1 MTLFH
6 AFIVRPL
13 RRQPLRTAA
22 TIASLAVGVGV
33 VVAIQL
39 ANASSVSGFAT
50 ALNAVAGQ
58 TSLEIT
64 ADGGSVDEA
73 RLAGME
79 WLRGYGRVSPVIDA
93 DVLLDVGEVT
103 ETVRLLGV
111 DILRDRPF
119 RDYPLVDDGPDG
131 AELNETTDSFLDRL
145 TDPQSVMLT
154 RRFGDRHG
162 LTVGAG
168 AALLIGDRTVP
179 LRVTGL
185 LGDDGPAQVL
195 NGNFALMDIAAAQWA
210 MGSLGYVDRVDVRLR
225 DGVAVADAEQEIAAR
240 LPAGLSVRRPSSRG
254 AEVERMLRA
263 FHFNLTAL
271 SLIALLVGLFLVYN
285 TVSVSV
291 ITRRAEIGLLRTAG
305 TTRATI
311 VVLFLGEAA
320 VLALIG
326 CAIGA
331 PLGWLMAHGAVG
343 LTSSTVSQFWI
354 ASAARVPALDLPMIV
369 LAFGV
374 GLPLALLAAAAPAL
388 EAAGVPPLAAVRG
401 DRDVEARAR
410 VPWRPAAGAVALFLL
425 GIWLATWPPVGELPL
440 GGMLA
445 ALAVVLGAACLM
457 PVVLFVFREA
467 AGRPMGRWLGVEGR
481 LAHANLG
488 SAIPRLSISVA
499 ALSVSLAMMVAIAVM
514 VGSFRETVAYWVGQ
528 TLQADLFVSAARGGP
543 VARRGGLS
551 EETES
556 VLRAHPAVLAI
567 DGFTAVETRYEGS
580 VITVGSGRFD
590 VLREHGALLFKAPA
604 DGQAALARAAET
616 GGVVVTESFSLKHRV
631 APGDRITLPTPQGPA
646 AFRVEGIYF
655 DYSNDRG
662 IASMDDGTFVRHF
675 DSKRPAGLT
684 LYLRPDADPEVV
696 QDELRAALGPDR
708 RVFIT
713 TNRSLRA
720 TVLEIFDATFAIT
733 WALEA
738 IAIAV
743 AMFGIAATLLALALE
758 RRREIT
764 MLRLAGAERRHVRRM
779 VVIEAVVL
787 GAVTQGVGLMV
798 GLALSLILIYVIN
811 VQSFGWTIQFDLPV
825 AFLAQSTAAV
835 LAATA
840 LAGLWPARLAAGFDL
855 AGLRDDA

>member
-1 MTLFH
+1 MTLFR

-13 RRQPLRTAA
+13 RRQPLRTTA

-50 ALNAVAGQ
+50 ALDAVAGQ

-73 RLAGME
+73 RLTRME
-79 WLRGYGRVSPVIDA
+79 WLREYGRVSPVIDA
-93 DVLLDVGEVT
+93 DVLLSTGATT

-119 RDYPLVDDGPDG
+119 RDYPLVDDLADG
-131 AELNETTDSFLDRL
+131 AELNETTDDFLNRL
-145 TDPQSVMLT
+145 TDAESVMLT
-154 RRFGDRHG
+154 RRFADRLGLGIGGD
-162 LTVGAG
+162 V
-168 AALLIGDRTVP
+168 ALLIGDRTVP
-179 LRVTGL
+179 LSVTGL
-185 LGDDGPAQVL
+185 LGNDGPAQVL
-195 NGNFALMDIAAAQWA
+195 DGNFALMDIAAAQWA
-210 MGSLGYVDRVDVRLR
+210 VDSLGYVDRVDLRLR
-225 DGVAVADAEQEIAAR
+225 EGLAVADAERAIAER

-254 AEVERMLRA
+254 TEVERMLRA

-291 ITRRAEIGLLRTAG
+291 ITRRAEVGLLRTAG
-305 TTRATI
+305 ATRATI
-311 VVLFLGEAA
+311 LALFLGEAA
-320 VLALIG
+320 VLALVG
-326 CAIGA
+326 CALGA

-354 ASAARVPALDLPMIV
+354 ASAARVPPLDPTMIA

-374 GLPLALLAAAAPAL
+374 GVPLSLVAAAAPAL

-401 DRDVEARAR
+401 DRDVAARAR
-410 VPWRPAAGAVALFLL
+410 VPWRPLAGAVALFLL
-425 GIWLATWPPVGELPL
+425 GAWLATWAPVGGLPL

-445 ALAVVLGAACLM
+445 ALAVVLGAAFLM
-457 PVVLFVFREA
+457 PAVLFVFRQV
-467 AGRPMGRWLGVEGR
+467 AGQSMGRWLGVEGR

-499 ALSVSLAMMVAIAVM
+499 ALGVSLAMMVAIAVM

-543 VARRGGLS
+543 VASRGALS
-551 EETES
+551 EETEAI
-556 VLRAHPAVLAI
+556 LRAHPAVVAI
-567 DGFTAVETRYEGS
+567 DGFLGVETRYEGS
-580 VITVGSGRFD
+580 LITVGAGRFD
-590 VLREHGALLFKAPA
+590 VLREHGALQFKAPA
-604 DGQAALARAAET
+604 DGRAALARAAGT
-616 GGVVVTESFSLKHRV
+616 GGVVVTESFSLKHGV
-631 APGDRITLPTPQGPA
+631 APGDWIALPTPNGPA
-646 AFRVEGIYF
+646 TFEVEAIYF

-662 IASMDDGTFVRHF
+662 IVVMDDATFARHF
-675 DSKRPAGLT
+675 DPQRPAGLT
-684 LYLRPDADPEVV
+684 LYLRADADPDAVR
-696 QDELRAALGPDR
+696 DELRTALGPER

-713 TNRSLRA
+713 TNRTLRA

-787 GAVTQGVGLMV
+787 GAVTQGVGLVV

-811 VQSFGWTIQFDLPV
+811 VQSFGWTIQFHLPL

-835 LAATA
+835 IGATA
-840 LAGLWPARLAAGFDL
+840 LAGLWPARLAANFAL
-855 AGLRDDA
+855 AGLQEEG

>member
-1 MTLFH
+1 M
-6 AFIVRPL
+6 
-13 RRQPLRTAA
+13 
-22 TIASLAVGVGV
+22 
-33 VVAIQL
+33 
-39 ANASSVSGFAT
+39 
-50 ALNAVAGQ
+50 
-58 TSLEIT
+58 
-64 ADGGSVDEA
+64 
-73 RLAGME
+73 
-79 WLRGYGRVSPVIDA
+79 
-93 DVLLDVGEVT
+93 
-103 ETVRLLGV
+103 
-111 DILRDRPF
+111 
-119 RDYPLVDDGPDG
+119 
-131 AELNETTDSFLDRL
+131 
-145 TDPQSVMLT
+145 
-154 RRFGDRHG
+154 
-162 LTVGAG
+162 
-168 AALLIGDRTVP
+168 
-179 LRVTGL
+179 
-185 LGDDGPAQVL
+185 
-195 NGNFALMDIAAAQWA
+195 
-210 MGSLGYVDRVDVRLR
+210 
-225 DGVAVADAEQEIAAR
+225 
-240 LPAGLSVRRPSSRG
+240 
-254 AEVERMLRA
+254 
-263 FHFNLTAL
+263 
-271 SLIALLVGLFLVYN
+271 
-285 TVSVSV
+285 
-291 ITRRAEIGLLRTAG
+291 
-305 TTRATI
+305 
-311 VVLFLGEAA
+311 
-320 VLALIG
+320 
-326 CAIGA
+326 
-331 PLGWLMAHGAVG
+331 
-343 LTSSTVSQFWI
+343 
-354 ASAARVPALDLPMIV
+354 
-369 LAFGV
+369 
-374 GLPLALLAAAAPAL
+374 
-388 EAAGVPPLAAVRG
+388 
-401 DRDVEARAR
+401 
-410 VPWRPAAGAVALFLL
+410 
-425 GIWLATWPPVGELPL
+425 
-440 GGMLA
+440 
-445 ALAVVLGAACLM
+445 
-457 PVVLFVFREA
+457 
-467 AGRPMGRWLGVEGR
+467 
-481 LAHANLG
+481 
-488 SAIPRLSISVA
+488 
-499 ALSVSLAMMVAIAVM
+499 
-514 VGSFRETVAYWVGQ
+514 Q